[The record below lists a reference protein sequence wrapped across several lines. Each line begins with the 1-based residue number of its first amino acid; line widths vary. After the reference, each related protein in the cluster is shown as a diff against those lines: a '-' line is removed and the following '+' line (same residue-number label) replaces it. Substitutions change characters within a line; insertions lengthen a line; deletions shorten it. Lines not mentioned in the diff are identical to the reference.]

1 MRFTMGSVSCKLS
14 AEKMSEKREVMKKR
28 TLRGVLRLALRT
40 LLSHFVDFDESL
52 FETIHL

>member
-1 MRFTMGSVSCKLS
+1 MGSVSCKLS

-52 FETIHL
+52 FEAIHL

>member
-1 MRFTMGSVSCKLS
+1 MGSVSCKLS
-14 AEKMSEKREVMKKR
+14 AEKMSEKGQVMNK